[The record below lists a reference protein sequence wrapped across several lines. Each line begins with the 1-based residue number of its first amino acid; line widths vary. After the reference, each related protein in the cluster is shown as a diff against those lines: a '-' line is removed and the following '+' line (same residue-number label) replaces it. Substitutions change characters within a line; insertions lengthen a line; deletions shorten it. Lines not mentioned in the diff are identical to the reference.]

1 MKTLILDDE
10 LYCTDVLSILIQK
23 HCPSLEVVAVY
34 NDPVLALEYLSHHPV
49 DVVFLDIE
57 MPVLNGF
64 ELLRKLPNMQSRVIF
79 TTAYNQYALKAF
91 RFNAI
96 DYLLKPIDKTELM
109 EAVGK
114 LPELPLLSPPMLQ
127 YLSEWQKGQAPKKI
141 LLPIGQEIHFVN
153 VDQIIC
159 CEADGSYCKVYC
171 EGQAKPYMLS
181 KNLKDIEEMVQQPH
195 FIRPHASWLINSHFI
210 EKVVKGEGME
220 VVLSNQLHIPVARS
234 KKQEILKWLGIN

>member
-79 TTAYNQYALKAF
+79 TTAYDQYALKAF

-220 VVLSNQLHIPVARS
+220 IVLSNQISVPVSRN
-234 KKQEILKWLGIN
+234 KKQEVMIRLKI

>member
-153 VDQIIC
+153 VDQVIC

-220 VVLSNQLHIPVARS
+220 IVLSNQISVPVSRN
-234 KKQEILKWLGIN
+234 KKQEVMIRLKI

>member
-57 MPVLNGF
+57 MPVINGF

-79 TTAYNQYALKAF
+79 TTAYDQYALKAF

-220 VVLSNQLHIPVARS
+220 IVLSNQISVPVSRN
-234 KKQEILKWLGIN
+234 KKQEVMIRLKI

>member
-34 NDPVLALEYLSHHPV
+34 NDPVLAQEYLSHHPV

-220 VVLSNQLHIPVARS
+220 IVLSNQISVPVSRN
-234 KKQEILKWLGIN
+234 KKQEVMIRLKI

>member
-127 YLSEWQKGQAPKKI
+127 YLSEWQKGQALKKI

-220 VVLSNQLHIPVARS
+220 IVLSNQISVPVSRN
-234 KKQEILKWLGIN
+234 KKQEVMIRLKI

>member
-220 VVLSNQLHIPVARS
+220 IVLSNQISVPVSRN
-234 KKQEILKWLGIN
+234 KKQEVMIRLKI

>member
-57 MPVLNGF
+57 MPVINGF

-79 TTAYNQYALKAF
+79 TTAYDQYALKAF

-114 LPELPLLSPPMLQ
+114 LPELPMLSPPMLQ

-220 VVLSNQLHIPVARS
+220 IVLSNQISVPVSRN
-234 KKQEILKWLGIN
+234 KKQEVMIRLKI

>member
-1 MKTLILDDE
+1 MTTLLLDDE
-10 LYCTDVLSILIQK
+10 LYCTDVLNILLRK
-23 HCPSLEVVAVY
+23 HCPSLEIVAIY
-34 NDPVLALEYLSHHPV
+34 NDPLLALEYLSENRV
-49 DVVFLDIE
+49 DVIFLDIE

-64 ELLRKLPNMQSRVIF
+64 ELLRKMPKMHSKVIF
-79 TTAYNQYALKAF
+79 TTAYDQYALKAF

-114 LPELPLLSPPMLQ
+114 LS
-127 YLSEWQKGQAPKKI
+127 
-141 LLPIGQEIHFVN
+141 IGQEIVFVN

-171 EGQAKPYMLS
+171 EGQTKPYLLS
-181 KNLKDIEEMVQQPH
+181 KNLKDIEEMVQQPQ

-210 EKVVKGEGME
+210 EKIIKGEGME
-220 VVLSNQLHIPVARS
+220 IVLSNQLHIPVARS
-234 KKQEILKWLGIN
+234 KKQEIMKWLGIH

>member
-49 DVVFLDIE
+49 DVFFLDIE
-57 MPVLNGF
+57 MPVINGF

-79 TTAYNQYALKAF
+79 TTAYDQYALKAF

-220 VVLSNQLHIPVARS
+220 IVLSNQISVPVSRN
-234 KKQEILKWLGIN
+234 KKQEVMIRLKI